1 MLTIIFNLALL
12 IFSITLPGSMTL
24 PQEPRQE
31 PGEKPGQQ
39 DSIAVETNL
48 VVVNVTIR
56 DARRS
61 YVAGLTRENFQ
72 ILEDGIR
79 QEILSF
85 NDEENAF
92 TSAILLDSSGSME
105 SKLSLVRS
113 ACAVFVDGLGVGDSY
128 SIFSFGDAK
137 VRKLQNFTEIRDL
150 PDAVWDL
157 KARGQTPLY
166 DAIIEATAALSQRPE
181 RRRAI
186 VIVSDGAD
194 TQSRASLDEVIR
206 KAVEAQ
212 LLVYAVDLTDSAV
225 YGSSSA
231 GSQSGVNSG
240 AGVLKSLTT
249 KTGGQFFQT
258 PGGSR
263 LREAF
268 AETIEELR
276 HQYTVTYSSSNERQ
290 DGRWRSIE
298 VRVNRPDLR
307 IRTRQGYWAR
317 RRGRQ

>member
-1 MLTIIFNLALL
+1 MGSAGITDEMLTIIFNLVLL
-12 IFSITLPGSMTL
+12 FIPLPI
-24 PQEPRQE
+24 PQERGQE
-31 PGEKPGQQ
+31 AKREQ

-56 DARRS
+56 DLRRR
-61 YVAGLTRENFQ
+61 YVPGLTLGNFQ
-72 ILEDGIR
+72 ILEDNVR

-85 NDEENAF
+85 DDEENPF

-113 ACAVFVDGLGVGDSY
+113 ACAVFVDGLGTGDSY
-128 SIFSFGDAK
+128 SIFSFGDSK
-137 VRKLQNFTEIRDL
+137 VRKLQGFTEIRDI

-166 DAIIEATAALSQRPE
+166 DAIVQAAEALGQRTE

-194 TQSRASLDEVIR
+194 NQSRASLDDAIR
-206 KAVEAQ
+206 KAVDAQ
-212 LLVYAVDLTDSAV
+212 LLVYAVDLTDASV
-225 YGSSSA
+225 YGS
-231 GSQSGVNSG
+231 GGQRSG
-240 AGVLKSLTT
+240 ADNGAGILRALAT
-249 KTGGQFFQT
+249 KTGGRFFQT

-268 AETIEELR
+268 AETVEELR
-276 HQYTVTYSSSNERQ
+276 HQYTLTYSSSNERQ
-290 DGRWRSIE
+290 DGRWRPIE
-298 VRVNRPDLR
+298 IRVDRPDLQ
-307 IRTRQGYWAR
+307 IRARQGYWAR

>member
-113 ACAVFVDGLGVGDSY
+113 ACAVFVNGLGVGDSY

-225 YGSSSA
+225 YGSSA

>member
-105 SKLSLVRS
+105 SKLSLVRA

>member
-1 MLTIIFNLALL
+1 MLTTIFNLALL
-12 IFSITLPGSMTL
+12 IFSIPLPVPTTL

-31 PGEKPGQQ
+31 PGERRGQQ

-61 YVAGLTRENFQ
+61 YVAGLTRDNFQ
-72 ILEDGIR
+72 ILEDDIR

-85 NDEENAF
+85 NDEENTF

-137 VRKLQNFTEIRDL
+137 VRKLQDFTEIRDL

-212 LLVYAVDLTDSAV
+212 LLVYAVDLTDASV
-225 YGSSSA
+225 YGA
-231 GSQSGVNSG
+231 GSQPGVNSG
-240 AGVLKSLTT
+240 AGILKSLTT

-276 HQYTVTYSSSNERQ
+276 HQYTVTYNSSNERQ

-317 RRGRQ
+317 RRNRQ